1 MPAVDVQ
8 TITTDTKLFPF
19 TGVTQT
25 MREQSAIPRAR
36 VLIEIPQQTLDATDA
51 STLRGFKAESTL
63 PKNGVYTLVNASLV
77 IFRLDTSQTNDQD
90 QNSACY
96 FDNQAFMKIVSKDI
110 NLTAMLSVDKVV
122 QNEITINKGDNG
134 TLYATDAPASSL
146 VRQYASSGAFDP
158 STGFHIYAKIYDQL
172 SNQAMRKAV
181 FIPKKDDN
189 EVDFSIAAVNM
200 VEVSVPA
207 SQYAVTGVFEFLQYD
222 LDQAYNFALHQQI
235 AVR

>member
-25 MREQSAIPRAR
+25 LREQSAIPRAR
-36 VLIEIPQQTLDATDA
+36 VIVEIPQQNLDATDA
-51 STLRGFKAESTL
+51 STLRGFKAETVL

-77 IFRLDTSQTNDQD
+77 IFRLDVSESDDQALTT
-90 QNSACY
+90 ACY
-96 FDNQAFMKIVSKDI
+96 FDNSAWLKIVSKDI
-110 NLTAMLSVDKVV
+110 NLTAMLSVDKVT
-122 QNEITINKGDNG
+122 QNEITTNKGSNA
-134 TLYATDAPASSL
+134 TLYANTPTGTSL
-146 VRQYASSGAFDP
+146 QFATPGNFDP

-172 SNQAMRKAV
+172 SNPAMRKAV
-181 FIPKKDDN
+181 FIPKPDDN

-207 SQYAVTGVFEFLQYD
+207 NQYAVVGSFEFLQYD

>member
-25 MREQSAIPRAR
+25 LREQSAIPRAR
-36 VLIEIPQQTLDATDA
+36 VIVDIPQQTLDATDA
-51 STLRGFKAESTL
+51 STLRGFKAETTL

-77 IFRLDTSQTNDQD
+77 IFRLDTSQTDDQSVT
-90 QNSACY
+90 SACY
-96 FDNQAFMKIVSKDI
+96 FDNGAFLKIVSRDI
-110 NLTAMLSVDKVV
+110 DLQAMLSVDKVT
-122 QNEITINKGDNG
+122 QNEVTNTKGGNGAIYVNGGFTSATIQF
-134 TLYATDAPASSL
+134 ATA
-146 VRQYASSGAFDP
+146 GNFDP

-172 SNQAMRKAV
+172 SNPAMRKAV
-181 FIPKKDDN
+181 FIPKTDDN

-207 SQYAVTGVFEFLQYD
+207 NQYAVVGSFEFLQYD

>member
-8 TITTDTKLFPF
+8 TITSDTKLFPF

-25 MREQSAIPRAR
+25 LREQSAIPRAR
-36 VLIEIPQQTLDATDA
+36 VILEIPQQTLDATDSA
-51 STLRGFKAESTL
+51 TLRGWKCETTL

-77 IFRLDTSQTNDQD
+77 IFRLNTSETNDQ
-90 QNSACY
+90 NMATACY
-96 FDNQAFMKIVSKDI
+96 FENSAWLKINSKDV
-110 NLTAMLSVDKVV
+110 NLQAMLSVDKVN
-122 QNEITINKGDNG
+122 QNESTTNKNNSG
-134 TLYATDAPASSL
+134 TLRAVAQSDDTNNYGTA
-146 VRQYASSGAFDP
+146 GNFDP

-172 SNQAMRKAV
+172 SNPAIRKAV
-181 FIPKKDDN
+181 FIPKSDDN

-207 SQYAVTGVFEFLQYD
+207 NQYAVVGSFEFLQYD

>member
-25 MREQSAIPRAR
+25 LREQSAIPRAR
-36 VLIEIPQQTLDATDA
+36 VIVEIPQQNLNATDA
-51 STLRGFKAESTL
+51 STLRGFKAETVL

-77 IFRLDTSQTNDQD
+77 IFRLDISETNDQALT
-90 QNSACY
+90 SACY
-96 FDNQAFMKIVSKDI
+96 FDNSAWLKIASKDI
-110 NLTAMLSVDKVV
+110 NLQAMLSVDKVN
-122 QNEITINKGDNG
+122 QTEITNNKGSNSG
-134 TLYATDAPASSL
+134 LYGLDAGILGLQMATA
-146 VRQYASSGAFDP
+146 GNFDP

-172 SNQAMRKAV
+172 SNPAMRKAV
-181 FIPKKDDN
+181 FIPKSDDN

-200 VEVSVPA
+200 IEVSVPA
-207 SQYAVTGVFEFLQYD
+207 NQYAVVGSFEFLQYD

>member
-25 MREQSAIPRAR
+25 LREQSAIPRAR
-36 VLIEIPQQTLDATDA
+36 VIVEIPQQNLNATDA
-51 STLRGFKAESTL
+51 STLRGFKAETVL

-77 IFRLDTSQTNDQD
+77 IFRLDVSETDDQALT
-90 QNSACY
+90 SACY
-96 FDNQAFMKIVSKDI
+96 FDNAAFLKIVSKDI
-110 NLTAMLSVDKVV
+110 DLTAMLSVDKVN
-122 QNEITINKGDNG
+122 QNEITTQKGSND
-134 TLYATDAPASSL
+134 TLYALTRTGTGLQFATA
-146 VRQYASSGAFDP
+146 GNFDP

-172 SNQAMRKAV
+172 SNPAMRKAV
-181 FIPKKDDN
+181 FIPKSDDN

-207 SQYAVTGVFEFLQYD
+207 NQYAVVGSFEFLQYD

>member
-25 MREQSAIPRAR
+25 LREQSAIPRAR
-36 VLIEIPQQTLDATDA
+36 VVVEIPQQNLDATNGT
-51 STLRGFKAESTL
+51 TLRGWKAETVL

-77 IFRLDTSQTNDQD
+77 IFRLNVSESDDQALTSACFFD
-90 QNSACY
+90 NSAWL
-96 FDNQAFMKIVSKDI
+96 KIVSRDVS
-110 NLTAMLSVDKVV
+110 LQAMLSVDKVT
-122 QNEITINKGDNG
+122 QNEITNNLSSGG
-134 TLYATDAPASSL
+134 TLVVQQAAGTGAQYAT
-146 VRQYASSGAFDP
+146 SGNFDP

-172 SNQAMRKAV
+172 SNPAMRKAV
-181 FIPKKDDN
+181 FIPKKDDG

-207 SQYAVTGVFEFLQYD
+207 NQYAVVGSFEFLQYD

>member
-25 MREQSAIPRAR
+25 LREQSAIPRAR
-36 VLIEIPQQTLDATDA
+36 VVVEIPQQNLDATNGT
-51 STLRGFKAESTL
+51 TLRGWKAETVL

-77 IFRLDTSQTNDQD
+77 IFRLDVSQTDDQSIASACFFE
-90 QNSACY
+90 NSAWL
-96 FDNQAFMKIVSKDI
+96 KIVSRDVS
-110 NLTAMLSVDKVV
+110 LQAMLSVDKVV
-122 QNEITINKGDNG
+122 QNEVTNNKSSGG
-134 TLYATDAPASSL
+134 TNSIPSNTASSSAYATA
-146 VRQYASSGAFDP
+146 GNFDP

-172 SNQAMRKAV
+172 SNPAMRKAV
-181 FIPKKDDN
+181 FIPKTDDN

-207 SQYAVTGVFEFLQYD
+207 NQYAVVGSFEFLQYD

>member
-25 MREQSAIPRAR
+25 LREQSAIPRAR
-36 VLIEIPQQTLDATDA
+36 VIVEIPQQNLDATNGT
-51 STLRGFKAESTL
+51 TLRGFKAETVL

-77 IFRLDTSQTNDQD
+77 IFRLDTSETDDQALT
-90 QNSACY
+90 SACY
-96 FDNQAFMKIVSKDI
+96 FDNSAWLKIVSRDV
-110 NLTAMLSVDKVV
+110 NLQAMLSVDKVN
-122 QNEITINKGDNG
+122 QNEVTTNKASNG
-134 TLYATDAPASSL
+134 VLGKVTTEVSSAQFATA
-146 VRQYASSGAFDP
+146 GNFDP
-158 STGFHIYAKIYDQL
+158 STGFHIYGKIYDQL
-172 SNQAMRKAV
+172 SNPAMRKAV
-181 FIPKKDDN
+181 FIPKTDDN

-207 SQYAVTGVFEFLQYD
+207 DQYAVVGSFEFLQYD